1 MQARLEPISPD
12 VVLRTENLTRRFGD
26 LVAVDSLTMEV
37 RRGEVFG
44 FLGPNGA
51 GKSTSLK
58 MFTGLLRPDAGRVV
72 FHDTDISASGDS
84 LRSKI
89 GLCPQEIIMW
99 PKLTCIEQ
107 LVFVGQTYGVAR
119 AEARRRGEML
129 LSELGLL
136 ERRDKLAATLSG
148 GMQRRLNLIL
158 ALVHDPDLI
167 VLDEPEAGLDPQS
180 RVLVREY
187 VRTMAKRKTVIVT
200 THNMDEA
207 ERVCDRVAIID
218 HGRLLV
224 VDTPENLRASAG
236 QGDVLEIRMVSAEG
250 PVLERVLQVVR
261 SLVPAATRVG
271 QHLIVRA
278 LNVFELVPRILDT
291 LKLEGAAVENMS
303 LRSNSLED
311 VFISLTGRRLRE

>member
-1 MQARLEPISPD
+1 MQADGDHISPD
-12 VVLRTENLTRRFGD
+12 VVLRAEQLTRRFGD
-26 LVAVDSLTMEV
+26 LVAVDKLTMEV

-58 MFTGLLRPDAGRVV
+58 MITGLLKPDAGRVV
-72 FHDTDISASGDS
+72 FHDRDISTSGDS

-89 GLCPQEIIMW
+89 GLCPQEIVIW
-99 PKLTCIEQ
+99 SKLTCIEQ
-107 LVFVGQTYGVAR
+107 LVFVGETYGVGR
-119 AEARRRGEML
+119 VEARKRGETL
-129 LSELGLL
+129 LSEMGLV

-180 RVLVREY
+180 KVLVREY
-187 VRTMAKRKTVIVT
+187 IRRMAQRKTVIVT

-224 VDTPENLRASAG
+224 VDTPENLRVSAG
-236 QGDVLEIRMVSAEG
+236 QGDVLEIMMASAEE
-250 PVLERVLQVVR
+250 PVLARAILVVR
-261 SLVPAATRVG
+261 NVVPSATRVG

-278 LNVFELVPRILDT
+278 LNVFELVPKILDS
-291 LKLEGAAVENMS
+291 LKQERAAVENMS